1 MQAIIIWKKQEI
13 NKFRREMD
21 RLVDSLWDEFPTPV
35 YQRANRDIP
44 SIDLTETKDNLIVTV
59 EVPGINPEDL
69 DISMTENVL
78 TIKGEMKEETA
89 EEGENFHQAERR
101 YGSFFRTLE
110 LPCRIT
116 TEEVQAEYRKG
127 ILTIVMPKCK
137 QDRSREVKVK
147 IR

>member
-13 NKFRREMD
+13 NKFKREMD
-21 RLVDSLWDEFPTPV
+21 RLVDRLWDEFPTPF
-35 YQRANRDIP
+35 YRRATRDIP
-44 SIDLTETKDNLIVTV
+44 SIDLTETRDNLIVTV

-78 TIKGEMKEETA
+78 TIKGEMKEDTA
-89 EEGENFHQAERR
+89 DEGGDSHWAERR
-101 YGSFFRTLE
+101 YGSFSRTLE
-110 LPCRIT
+110 LPCRIK
-116 TEEVQAEYRKG
+116 TEEVEAEYRKG
-127 ILTIVMPKCK
+127 ILTIVMPKCE